1 MRAHACWFLLF
12 CCATVTGLSPLE
24 AEDPPPKSRGPNAE
38 ATAERPLSALIV
50 FDHEGKTTAL
60 RVAGARQLAILESYF
75 PSYRMAPEG
84 ATPGAWDAKYEI
96 YLNFAEGRSN
106 RILVS
111 ANSRYWSMGR
121 GDFEL
126 RGYFS
131 DFVAAL
137 LKPPRGQ
144 PKE

>member
-1 MRAHACWFLLF
+1 MRAPLCWLLLLLLAAVCGF
-12 CCATVTGLSPLE
+12 SPLW
-24 AEDPPPKSRGPNAE
+24 AEDPPPAAS
-38 ATAERPLSALIV
+38 ATNGEPSAERPLSALIV

-60 RVAGARQLAILESYF
+60 RVSGARQLAILESYF

-96 YLNFAEGRSN
+96 YLNFAEGRTH

-131 DFVAAL
+131 DFVGAL
-137 LKPPRGQ
+137 LKPSRGQ
-144 PKE
+144 PK